1 MNDCYC
7 EEQTEHDKVAVNSD
21 DNFAIIEKND
31 SERDV
36 LYRQERKAKRD
47 CMTLRLRIENEEI
60 RRRRVDTA

>member
-7 EEQTEHDKVAVNSD
+7 EGQTEHGKVAVNSD

-36 LYRQERKAKRD
+36 LYRQERKAKRN
-47 CMTLRLRIENEEI
+47 CVTLRLRVENEEI
-60 RRRRVDTA
+60 RRRRIDTA

>member
-31 SERDV
+31 SEQDV

-47 CMTLRLRIENEEI
+47 CMTLRLRVENEEI